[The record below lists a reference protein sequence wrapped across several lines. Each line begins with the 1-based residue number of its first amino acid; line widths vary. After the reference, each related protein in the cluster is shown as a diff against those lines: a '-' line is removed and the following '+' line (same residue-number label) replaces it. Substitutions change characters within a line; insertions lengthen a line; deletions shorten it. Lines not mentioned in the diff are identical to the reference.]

1 MNFNFKAAVVEIRRA
16 GKDDITAIVNIAF
29 PAWDTTYRGKIVSEE
44 QFDFMFNEMYS
55 LESLS
60 NQMDNGHK
68 FFILSENSYPA
79 AFISFTSE
87 GSTIRIP
94 KLYVHP
100 SHHKKGFGRILLN
113 KIEEMHRG
121 KFDYLELNVNRFNL
135 AKNFYEKL
143 GFEVSSE
150 IDVPIGK
157 FFMNDYI
164 MKKKI

>member
-1 MNFNFKAAVVEIRRA
+1 MNINTSNSVELRQA
-16 GKDDITAIVNIAF
+16 GKEDIQTIINIAF

-55 LESLS
+55 VESLT
-60 NQMDNGHK
+60 NQFDSGHT
-68 FFILSENSYPA
+68 FYILYEDGVPA
-79 AFISFTSE
+79 AFVSFIRE
-87 GSTIRIP
+87 EKTIRIP

-100 SHHKKGFGRILLN
+100 SHHKKGFGKILIKKVEELN
-113 KIEEMHRG
+113 KDD
-121 KFDYLELNVNRFNL
+121 FDFLELNVNRYNP

-143 GFEVSSE
+143 GFNVSDE

-164 MKKKI
+164 MKKEI